1 MEPLESV
8 SPPNQDAMS
17 TRCSERLLEKK
28 AKLAAAPR
36 RQQEYRERLRLAA
49 AELSEPLAAAQR
61 RQQECRQRQRLAAA
75 TPLNQDAPEN
85 QDAHD
90 YHNRLRDTCMF
101 LTCAVCALEDGLKEM
116 QELNLVIKSAV
127 NVVMLQFWASF
138 ERNFPIEVVSS
149 LEQPGFLVGANH
161 ICKLC
166 LTQLNSQ
173 HIPKKA
179 LVNGFCCG
187 PVPLFLSILNRTEI
201 SMIAII
207 NPMVKLEVHKGGL
220 KSRTDVISFTND
232 VSFVATSLPRLPQ
245 AILRSKSREI
255 QHYRPGL
262 IFDAL
267 SWLKVHNE
275 LYSNVDIIFPPAWS
289 TLPQVVV
296 PEIMFDEN
304 LEDDHHDNATNPSA
318 EAPQETFIVNYGDA
332 LSSLS
337 TMAALVM
344 ERPSGN
350 KVQRHECDN
359 FEGMAFPILYPYGVG
374 FPLGIQIDW
383 GYINH
388 RIRCGGSYRRF
399 SETTDWL
406 FTHYSYELRKKNGGI
421 AAQAAKLRET
431 NDRVDDQ
438 DTSLLINF
446 LKSNA
451 ISDPAKMARIRKILK
466 LVQPFAAAI
475 PGSILYMDIQRNR
488 LRSVVN
494 SPITT
499 KNGHWRWFFT
509 QSQSDLHSP
518 LIFDN
523 LVCSDSSSI
532 EDRHAK
538 CDALSKVQRKSMFDQ
553 CSLFVS
559 FIFIH
564 LEQEQRRML
573 LIKNPVMPVRIWK
586 LQQRA
591 FFDCILNGCS
601 KPLGGDVVDW
611 VDKTEF
617 QMKST
622 IHSHYMLCIHDLS
635 MNEDAVAEMT
645 IATEQKIIGIVSSTM
660 HANNLQVCWHRDDM

>member
-1 MEPLESV
+1 MSHVITRSKGGLIRHAAKQRQYQSRKMQRDNELPAQIGLLPEIEVLLQMPL
-8 SPPNQDAMS
+8 PPNRPLTPDAGN
-17 TRCSERLLEKK
+17 SENR
-28 AKLAAAPR
+28 
-36 RQQEYRERLRLAA
+36 
-49 AELSEPLAAAQR
+49 
-61 RQQECRQRQRLAAA
+61 
-75 TPLNQDAPEN
+75 
-85 QDAHD
+85 DAHD
-90 YHNRLRDTCMF
+90 YHNRIQDTCMF
-101 LTCAVCALEDGLKEM
+101 FTCAVCALEDGLKEM
-116 QELNLVIKSAV
+116 QELSLVIKSAV
-127 NVVMLQFWASF
+127 HVVMLQCWVSF

-187 PVPLFLSILNRTEI
+187 PVPLVLSILNRTEI

-207 NPMVKLEVHKGGL
+207 NPIVKLEVHKGGL

-232 VSFVATSLPRLPQ
+232 VSFVASSLPRLPQ
-245 AILRSKSREI
+245 AILRSKSRVS

-267 SWLKVHNE
+267 SWLKAHNV
-275 LYSNVDIIFPPAWS
+275 LYSNVEVVFPPAWS
-289 TLPQVVV
+289 TLPQAVV

-318 EAPQETFIVNYGDA
+318 EAPQETFIINYGDS

-337 TMAALVM
+337 AMAALVM
-344 ERPSGN
+344 DRPSGN

-374 FPLGIQIDW
+374 FPLGIHIDF

-388 RIRCGGSYRRF
+388 RIRCGSSYRRF
-399 SETTDWL
+399 AETTDWL

-438 DTSLLINF
+438 DTGLLINF

-466 LVQPFAAAI
+466 LVQPYAAAI
-475 PGSILYMDIQRNR
+475 PGSVLYMDLERNR

-509 QSQSDLHSP
+509 QAQSDLHSP

-538 CDALSKVQRKSMFDQ
+538 CDALSKVQSKSMH
-553 CSLFVS
+553 SLFV
-559 FIFIH
+559 FIYFH
-564 LEQEQRRML
+564 
-573 LIKNPVMPVRIWK
+573 
-586 LQQRA
+586 A
-591 FFDCILNGCS
+591 F
-601 KPLGGDVVDW
+601 
-611 VDKTEF
+611 
-617 QMKST
+617 
-622 IHSHYMLCIHDLS
+622 
-635 MNEDAVAEMT
+635 
-645 IATEQKIIGIVSSTM
+645 
-660 HANNLQVCWHRDDM
+660 